1 MAYNSGVN
9 FSFLRNVALKGLAIF
24 LVLSLL
30 IGLIPADAL
39 GRVSVYNHLVPG
51 RARLPFGETPQRS
64 YNLSLYNLE
73 AMFASHEVSRPKA
86 ADEFRV
92 VVLGDSSIWG
102 TLLRSEETLAGR
114 LNARGMT
121 VCGRNARFYNLG
133 YPTFSLAKDVLIL
146 DRVLEEKPDLVIW
159 STTLEAFPVDK
170 LTASPLAQNN
180 RARLQPLLGEASS
193 TDDQPV
199 SFLANT
205 LFGRRRELADWARLQ
220 LYGIPWAATGIDQ
233 DYPSRYPAADND
245 LEADTS
251 FHGLKPGD
259 DLHAALAWNVLEK
272 GLHLAEQA
280 GVPLILVNEPVMISN
295 GENSDIRYNFYYPRW
310 AYDAYREEL
319 NRRADAGGWIF
330 VDAWD
335 VIDRQEFTNSA
346 IHFSPAGVGT
356 LAEVVSDVVKGQTPC
371 R

>member
-9 FSFLRNVALKGLAIF
+9 FSFLRNVALKGFALF
-24 LVLSLL
+24 LILSLL
-30 IGLIPADAL
+30 IGLLPADVL
-39 GRVSVYNHLVPG
+39 GQISIYNRLVPG
-51 RARLPFGETPQRS
+51 RVRLPFGETPQRS

-73 AMFASHEVSRPKA
+73 AMFASHEISQPKA
-86 ADEFRV
+86 GDEFRV

-102 TLLRSEETLAGR
+102 TLLRPEETLAGR

-133 YPTFSLAKDVLIL
+133 YPTISLAKDVLIL
-146 DRVLEEKPDLVIW
+146 DRVLAEKPDLIIW
-159 STTLEAFPVDK
+159 STTLEAFPADK
-170 LTASPLAQNN
+170 LTASPLAENN
-180 RARLQPLLGEASS
+180 RARLQPLLGDSYTSE
-193 TDDQPV
+193 DVPV
-199 SFLANT
+199 SFWDNT

-245 LEADTS
+245 LEDDAS
-251 FHGLKPGD
+251 FHGLEPGD
-259 DLHAALAWNVLEK
+259 EFHAALAWDVLEK
-272 GLHLAEQA
+272 GFDLADQA

-319 NRRADAGGWIF
+319 NRRADAGGWVF
-330 VDAWD
+330 VDGWD
-335 VIDRQEFTNSA
+335 VIERQEFTNSA
-346 IHFSPAGVGT
+346 IHLSPAGVNT
-356 LAEVVSDVVKGQTPC
+356 LTELVSVVVEQIPC